1 MLGRR
6 RVTRP
11 ASGLR
16 FTLVPTF
23 ACLLAAAACSGSDG
37 LMGPS
42 TSPLIPTRPVASISD
57 ATQGAGNPHFYWLPP
72 IAPAGTYAGTFDPGL
87 QPTIKICRLASLP
100 CTTPLVTIAPG
111 SIKVDATAQSYSA
124 KWSTSPTNITVDDYR
139 AEVWIGSRKMG
150 FADIRVVAKQK
161 DVHTVPTG
169 FVGVAQGNSLTLAF
183 RLEFGIV
190 ASINIAPSNPAIDSG
205 TTVQLSATAVDF
217 HSQIIQNAAVT
228 WSSAAASIAS
238 VNSAGL
244 VTGVAPGT
252 AVITASS
259 GGVSA
264 TDTITVRR
272 PTVTTTGGYRA
283 SKQFTIDH
291 TQVGGSD
298 LADFTVLVKVT
309 NPEFATVAY
318 GGRINNLVEGGTP
331 ADFVFSATQDG
342 RSVLDFKIIIYDA
355 STGTIWAWVHVPSVS
370 SIFDTAFY
378 AAYDDPSVTVTLG
391 DNVHTFA
398 AYQGVYMMEG
408 GYGIDSSPNAL
419 HATVTG
425 ATSTPGQIEDAL
437 AFTQSASRLETSTSA
452 LLAITSNGTLSAWVN
467 PSDWSASNA
476 TIFKKNGNYIL
487 RGEGT
492 NLVAYYWDG
501 TNLLTASCAL
511 PSTGSWH
518 KVDLVIAANA
528 IAAINIDNVSQTL
541 TRGNL
546 GAFAR
551 DASQML
557 TIGNQPSPPN
567 FLEAFIGSIDQAT
580 IASTVARTAGWL
592 TAEYNNQKSGSTFI
606 TVH

>member
-1 MLGRR
+1 M
-6 RVTRP
+6 
-11 ASGLR
+11 A
-16 FTLVPTF
+16 
-23 ACLLAAAACSGSDG
+23 
-37 LMGPS
+37 PS
-42 TSPLIPTRPVASISD
+42 TSPVIPDRPLASISD
-57 ATQGAGNPHFYWLPP
+57 ARQGAGNAHFYWLPP
-72 IAPAGTYAGTFDPGL
+72 VAPAGTYAGTFDPGL
-87 QPTIKICRLASLP
+87 QPTIRICLLASLP
-100 CTTPLVTIAPG
+100 CATPLVTIPPG

-124 KWSTSPTNITVDDYR
+124 NWSTSPTNITVDDYR

-161 DVHTVPTG
+161 DVHNVPTG
-169 FVGVAQGNSLTLAF
+169 FVGVAKGSNLTLPF

-190 ASINIAPSNPAIDSG
+190 ASINVAPPNPAIDSG
-205 TTVQLSATAVDF
+205 TTVQLSAAAIDF
-217 HSQIIQNAAVT
+217 HSQIIQNAVFT
-228 WSSAAASIAS
+228 WSSAPASIAS

-264 TDTITVRR
+264 ADTITVRR
-272 PTVTTTGGYRA
+272 PTVTPTGGYRR

-298 LADFTVLVKVT
+298 LADFTVLVKIT
-309 NPEFATVAY
+309 DPEFATVAY
-318 GGRINNLVEGGTP
+318 GGHINNLVEGGYSP

-342 RSVLDFKIIIYDA
+342 RSVLDFKIIIYEA
-355 STGTIWAWVHVPSVS
+355 STGTIWAWVHLPSVS

-378 AAYDDPSVTVTLG
+378 AAYDDPSVTVSLG
-391 DNVHTFA
+391 DNIHTFA

-408 GYGIDSSPNAL
+408 GFGIDSSPNGL
-419 HATVTG
+419 HGTVTD
-425 ATSTPGQIEDAL
+425 ATATPGQIEDAL
-437 AFTQSASRLETSTSA
+437 AFTLSASRLETTTNA
-452 LLAITSNGTLSAWVN
+452 ALAITSNGTLSAWIN

-528 IAAINIDNVSQTL
+528 IAAIRIDNVSQTL
-541 TRGNL
+541 TPGNL

-557 TIGNQPSPPN
+557 TIGNEPSPPN
-567 FLEAFIGSIDQAT
+567 FLEAFVGSIDHAT
-580 IASTVARTAGWL
+580 IAATVARTAGWL
-592 TAEYNNQKSGSTFI
+592 TAEYNNQKSGSTFV